1 MRKITDKGKEIF
13 GLNKIPDKNLLREAR
28 IEIGKLNSYI
38 DELENKISELSKN
51 ISIIDLHLS
60 DSAKEAIFQSK
71 IKNQAEELK
80 NMNALVK
87 KYKDEYNVGI
97 DNAVRE
103 RDNRINKLT
112 KENNILSSEV
122 NKLNKVI
129 SILQDQLVKM
139 TSVKL

>member
-87 KYKDEYNVGI
+87 KYKDEYNVRI
-97 DNAVRE
+97 ANAVRE
-103 RDNRINKLT
+103 RDNHINKLT
-112 KENNILSSEV
+112 KENNVLSFEV
-122 NKLNKVI
+122 SKLNKVI

>member
-1 MRKITDKGKEIF
+1 MKKITDKGKEIF
-13 GLNKIPDKNLLREAR
+13 GLNKIPDKDLLMEAR

-51 ISIIDLHLS
+51 TSIIDLHLS

>member
-1 MRKITDKGKEIF
+1 MKKITDKGKEIF

-97 DNAVRE
+97 ANAVRE
-103 RDNRINKLT
+103 RDNHINKLT
-112 KENNILSSEV
+112 KENNVLSFEV
-122 NKLNKVI
+122 SKLNKVI

>member
-1 MRKITDKGKEIF
+1 MKKITDKGKEIF
-13 GLNKIPDKNLLREAR
+13 GLNKIPDKDLLREAR

-87 KYKDEYNVGI
+87 KYKDEYNVWI

>member
-1 MRKITDKGKEIF
+1 MKKITDKGKEIF
-13 GLNKIPDKNLLREAR
+13 GLNKIPDKDLLREAR

>member
-1 MRKITDKGKEIF
+1 MKKITDKGKEIF

-38 DELENKISELSKN
+38 DELENKIFELSKN
-51 ISIIDLHLS
+51 MSIIDLHLS
-60 DSAKEAIFQSK
+60 DSTKEAIFQSK

-80 NMNALVK
+80 NMNTLVK

-97 DNAVRE
+97 ANAVRE
-103 RDNRINKLT
+103 RDNHINKLT
-112 KENNILSSEV
+112 RENNVLSFEV
-122 NKLNKVI
+122 SKLNKVI

>member
-1 MRKITDKGKEIF
+1 MKKITDKGKEIF

-60 DSAKEAIFQSK
+60 DSAKGAIFQSK

-97 DNAVRE
+97 ANAVRE
-103 RDNRINKLT
+103 RDNKINKLT

-122 NKLNKVI
+122 SKLNKVI

>member
-1 MRKITDKGKEIF
+1 MKKITDKGKEIF
-13 GLNKIPDKNLLREAR
+13 GLNKIPDKNLLRESR

-38 DELENKISELSKN
+38 DELENKVSELSKN

-80 NMNALVK
+80 NMNTLVK

-97 DNAVRE
+97 ANAVRE
-103 RDNRINKLT
+103 RDNQINKLT
-112 KENNILSSEV
+112 KENNALSSEV

-129 SILQDQLVKM
+129 SILQNQLVKM

>member
-1 MRKITDKGKEIF
+1 
-13 GLNKIPDKNLLREAR
+13 
-28 IEIGKLNSYI
+28 
-38 DELENKISELSKN
+38 
-51 ISIIDLHLS
+51 
-60 DSAKEAIFQSK
+60 
-71 IKNQAEELK
+71 
-80 NMNALVK
+80 MNALVK

>member
-71 IKNQAEELK
+71 IKNKAEELK
-80 NMNALVK
+80 TMNALVK
-87 KYKDEYNVGI
+87 KYKDEYNVRI
-97 DNAVRE
+97 ANAVRE
-103 RDNRINKLT
+103 RDNHINKLT
-112 KENNILSSEV
+112 KENNVLSFEV
-122 NKLNKVI
+122 SKLNKVI

>member
-97 DNAVRE
+97 ANAVQE
-103 RDNRINKLT
+103 RDNQINKLT
-112 KENNILSSEV
+112 KENNALYFEV
-122 NKLNKVI
+122 SKLNKVI

>member
-13 GLNKIPDKNLLREAR
+13 GLNKIPDKDLLREAR

-71 IKNQAEELK
+71 IKNQAKELK
-80 NMNALVK
+80 NMNALVR

>member
-1 MRKITDKGKEIF
+1 MKKITDKGKEIF
-13 GLNKIPDKNLLREAR
+13 GLNKIPDKDLLMEAR

-87 KYKDEYNVGI
+87 KYKDEYNVEI

>member
-1 MRKITDKGKEIF
+1 MKKITDKGKEIF
-13 GLNKIPDKNLLREAR
+13 GLNKIPDKDLLREAR

-103 RDNRINKLT
+103 QDNRINKLT

>member
-1 MRKITDKGKEIF
+1 MKKITDKGKEIF

-51 ISIIDLHLS
+51 ISIMDLHLS
-60 DSAKEAIFQSK
+60 DSAKGAIFQSK

-97 DNAVRE
+97 ANAVRE
-103 RDNRINKLT
+103 RDNQINKLT
-112 KENNILSSEV
+112 KENNVLSSEV

-129 SILQDQLVKM
+129 SILQNQLVKM

>member
-97 DNAVRE
+97 ANAVQE
-103 RDNRINKLT
+103 RDNQINKLT
-112 KENNILSSEV
+112 KENNALSFEV
-122 NKLNKVI
+122 SKLNKVI

>member
-1 MRKITDKGKEIF
+1 MKKITDKGKEIF

-38 DELENKISELSKN
+38 DELENKVSELSKN

-97 DNAVRE
+97 ANAVRE
-103 RDNRINKLT
+103 RDNQINKLT
-112 KENNILSSEV
+112 KENNILSFEV
-122 NKLNKVI
+122 SKLNKVI

>member
-1 MRKITDKGKEIF
+1 MKKITDKGKEIF

-38 DELENKISELSKN
+38 DELENKVSELSKN

-80 NMNALVK
+80 NMNTLVK

-97 DNAVRE
+97 ANAVRE
-103 RDNRINKLT
+103 RDNQINKLT
-112 KENNILSSEV
+112 KENNALSSEV

-129 SILQDQLVKM
+129 SILQNQLVKM

>member
-60 DSAKEAIFQSK
+60 DSAKGAIFQSK

-97 DNAVRE
+97 ANAVRE
-103 RDNRINKLT
+103 RDNKINKLT

-129 SILQDQLVKM
+129 SILQNQLVKM

>member
-1 MRKITDKGKEIF
+1 MKKITDKGKEIF
-13 GLNKIPDKNLLREAR
+13 GLNKIPDKDLLREAR

-60 DSAKEAIFQSK
+60 DNAKEAIFQSK

>member
-1 MRKITDKGKEIF
+1 MKKITDKGKEIF
-13 GLNKIPDKNLLREAR
+13 GLNKIPDKNLLRESR

-38 DELENKISELSKN
+38 DELENKVSELSKN

-60 DSAKEAIFQSK
+60 DSAKE
-71 IKNQAEELK
+71 LK
-80 NMNALVK
+80 NMNTLVK

-97 DNAVRE
+97 ANAVRE
-103 RDNRINKLT
+103 RDNQINKLT
-112 KENNILSSEV
+112 KENNALSSEV

-129 SILQDQLVKM
+129 SILQNQLVKM

>member
-1 MRKITDKGKEIF
+1 MKKITDKGKEIF
-13 GLNKIPDKNLLREAR
+13 GLNKIPDKDLLREAR

-103 RDNRINKLT
+103 LDNRINKLT

>member
-1 MRKITDKGKEIF
+1 MKKITDKGKEIF

-60 DSAKEAIFQSK
+60 DSTKEAIFQSK

-80 NMNALVK
+80 NMNTLVK

-97 DNAVRE
+97 ANAVRE
-103 RDNRINKLT
+103 RDNQINKLT
-112 KENNILSSEV
+112 KENNALSSEV

>member
-1 MRKITDKGKEIF
+1 MKKITDKGKEIF

>member
-13 GLNKIPDKNLLREAR
+13 GLNKIPDKDLLREAR

>member
-1 MRKITDKGKEIF
+1 MKKITDKGKEIF
-13 GLNKIPDKNLLREAR
+13 GLNKIPDKKLLREAR

-51 ISIIDLHLS
+51 ISIMDLHLS
-60 DSAKEAIFQSK
+60 DSAKGAIFQSK

-80 NMNALVK
+80 NMNTLVK

-97 DNAVRE
+97 ANAVRE
-103 RDNRINKLT
+103 RDNQINKLT
-112 KENNILSSEV
+112 KENNALYSEV

-129 SILQDQLVKM
+129 SILQNQLVKM

>member
-1 MRKITDKGKEIF
+1 MKKITDKGKEIF
-13 GLNKIPDKNLLREAR
+13 GLNKIPDKDLLMEAR

-122 NKLNKVI
+122 N
-129 SILQDQLVKM
+129 S
-139 TSVKL
+139 

>member
-13 GLNKIPDKNLLREAR
+13 GLNKIPDKDLLREAR

-80 NMNALVK
+80 NMNTLVK

-103 RDNRINKLT
+103 RDNQINKLT

>member
-1 MRKITDKGKEIF
+1 MKKITDKGKEIF

-28 IEIGKLNSYI
+28 IEIGKLNSYV

>member
-1 MRKITDKGKEIF
+1 MKKITDKGKEIF
-13 GLNKIPDKNLLREAR
+13 GLNKIPDKDLLMKAR

>member
-1 MRKITDKGKEIF
+1 MKKITDKGKEIF
-13 GLNKIPDKNLLREAR
+13 GLNKIPDKDLLMEAR

>member
-1 MRKITDKGKEIF
+1 MKKITDKGKEIF
-13 GLNKIPDKNLLREAR
+13 GLNKIPDKDLLMEAR

-71 IKNQAEELK
+71 IKNQAEKLK